1 MEDRKPF
8 KLRNVLVIYNFIQ
21 VLFSLWLFYEA
32 CMSGWMTTYSYR
44 CQPVETTTDPLPM
57 RVKIFKDSLC
67 QFKFNWLSCSLDGY
81 RLLVVL
87 LQQVHRVLRHILLY
101 YEKAIRSSF
110 HSPRYSSRNHAIQ
123 RWVEAVNLK
132 ACSSIIINF
141 PKLSKQFGGASSSL
155 LAVIHRS
162 SVSSTRAFTS

>member
-1 MEDRKPF
+1 MQMDYLYRFYDGWRDLMDNKSDQRTRDWAMMSSPFPTIAVCLAYAYFVKVKKDCAPDIRLSLTSGFFQILGPKLMEDRKPF

-67 QFKFNWLSCSLDGY
+67 QFKFN
-81 RLLVVL
+81 
-87 LQQVHRVLRHILLY
+87 
-101 YEKAIRSSF
+101 
-110 HSPRYSSRNHAIQ
+110 
-123 RWVEAVNLK
+123 
-132 ACSSIIINF
+132 
-141 PKLSKQFGGASSSL
+141 
-155 LAVIHRS
+155 
-162 SVSSTRAFTS
+162 